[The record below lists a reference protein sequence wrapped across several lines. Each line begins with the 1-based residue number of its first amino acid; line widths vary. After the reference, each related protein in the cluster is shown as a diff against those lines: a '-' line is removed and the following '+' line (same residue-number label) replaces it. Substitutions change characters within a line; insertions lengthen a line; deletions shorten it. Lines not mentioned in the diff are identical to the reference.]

1 MEEAT
6 KLVSLD
12 DLMTLNN
19 LVLVV
24 AIQVLLGAVKITL
37 EKLKLLKK
45 LPIEILLPYMPMLL
59 GMGAAFIPGVIDA
72 ANLGTRIIFGLAIGG
87 ISGQV
92 WKAVWKNSG
101 DLLKGRLGENGKSE

>member
-12 DLMTLNN
+12 ALMTVNN
-19 LVLVV
+19 LVLVI
-24 AIQVLLGAVKITL
+24 AIQVLLGAVKVTL

-45 LPIEILLPYMPMLL
+45 LPVEIILPYMPMLL
-59 GMGAAFIPGVIDA
+59 GVAAAFIPGVIDA
-72 ANLGTRIIFGLAIGG
+72 ANLGTKIVFGLAIGG

-92 WKAVWKNSG
+92 WKSVWKNSS
-101 DLLKGRLGENGKSE
+101 DLLKGKLGESEKS